1 MNIPSTPENPK
12 MLLSSPRAFR
22 LGIALAALTAFL
34 LFWLSLGVG
43 IIGADGDPA
52 NLMYALV
59 LTIGVSGAY
68 IARLQADGMKR
79 VLIAMAAAQAL
90 IAAIA
95 VSTGMGQPWSGPLEL
110 IALNSFFIC
119 AFLAAAWL
127 FHRATRNSPCA

>member
-1 MNIPSTPENPK
+1 MT
-12 MLLSSPRAFR
+12 LLSPIRAFR
-22 LGIALAALTAFL
+22 LGMALAIVSAFL

-52 NLMYALV
+52 NLMYAMV
-59 LTIGVSGAY
+59 LAIGIAGAY

-95 VSTGMGQPWSGPLEL
+95 VSTGMGKPWSGPLEL
-110 IALNSFFIC
+110 IALNGIFVG
-119 AFLAAAWL
+119 AFLATAWL
-127 FHRATRNSPCA
+127 FHRAAIKP

>member
-1 MNIPSTPENPK
+1 MTLPAST
-12 MLLSSPRAFR
+12 RAFR
-22 LGIALAALTAFL
+22 LASALAAISAFL

-59 LTIGVSGAY
+59 LAIGVAGAY

-95 VSTGMGQPWSGPLEL
+95 VSTGMGKPWSGALEL
-110 IALNSFFIC
+110 IALNGFFVA
-119 AFLAAAWL
+119 AFLAAAFL
-127 FHRATRNSPCA
+127 YHRAAKAT

>member
-1 MNIPSTPENPK
+1 MT
-12 MLLSSPRAFR
+12 LLSPIRAFR
-22 LGIALAALTAFL
+22 LGMALAIVSAFL

-59 LTIGVSGAY
+59 LSIGVAGTY

-95 VSTGMGQPWSGPLEL
+95 VSTGMGKPWSGPLEL
-110 IALNSFFIC
+110 IALNGIFVG
-119 AFLAAAWL
+119 AFLVASWL
-127 FHRATRNSPCA
+127 FHRAAIKP